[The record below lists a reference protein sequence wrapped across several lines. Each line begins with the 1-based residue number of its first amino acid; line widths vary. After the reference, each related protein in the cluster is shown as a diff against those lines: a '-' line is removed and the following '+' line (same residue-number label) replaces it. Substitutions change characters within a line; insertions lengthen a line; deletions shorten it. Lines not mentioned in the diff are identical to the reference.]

1 MDITGGFDTRYN
13 NPYIREDTD
22 MAFAA
27 MKAGGKFY
35 FNGNMRVTHPFYAG
49 SYRDI
54 FKLARQGIHEP
65 LLFMKFPCL
74 YFKKLKWLDGWF
86 VPVYYLGYYAMP
98 LLVIL
103 YFFTKDIFWVK
114 SGILVFLFSYVVT
127 IYVQFRK
134 RKFRFTDFLTVSALF
149 IFAPYLRLFW
159 IAAGFI
165 KHGSEMF
172 SKSKK

>member
-54 FKLARQGIHEP
+54 FKLARQGIHEASA
-65 LLFMKFPCL
+65 FHE
-74 YFKKLKWLDGWF
+74 
-86 VPVYYLGYYAMP
+86 
-98 LLVIL
+98 
-103 YFFTKDIFWVK
+103 
-114 SGILVFLFSYVVT
+114 
-127 IYVQFRK
+127 
-134 RKFRFTDFLTVSALF
+134 VSVF
-149 IFAPYLRLFW
+149 IF
-159 IAAGFI
+159 
-165 KHGSEMF
+165 
-172 SKSKK
+172 